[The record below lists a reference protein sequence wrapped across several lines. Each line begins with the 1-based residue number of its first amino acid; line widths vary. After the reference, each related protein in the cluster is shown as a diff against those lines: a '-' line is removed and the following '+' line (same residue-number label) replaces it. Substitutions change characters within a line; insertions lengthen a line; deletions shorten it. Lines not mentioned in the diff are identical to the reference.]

1 MWRARRDGGGRS
13 HGCQRA
19 PGPLALVQGGGL
31 CYHWPF
37 LHPGI
42 QVLATVETAVV
53 DCVPGSRPRLER
65 VLREAEQVRLL
76 ELFIMLFILIS
87 ILLQDFREL
96 LRNPPPNAKDADM
109 IRKAT
114 SEGIK
119 LPSSENPTTL
129 SAALV
134 EETIIVSE
142 LFNLNELSSAMLL
155 LHGEEQLPQYP
166 GLTR

>member
-1 MWRARRDGGGRS
+1 
-13 HGCQRA
+13 
-19 PGPLALVQGGGL
+19 
-31 CYHWPF
+31 
-37 LHPGI
+37 
-42 QVLATVETAVV
+42 
-53 DCVPGSRPRLER
+53 
-65 VLREAEQVRLL
+65 
-76 ELFIMLFILIS
+76 
-87 ILLQDFREL
+87 
-96 LRNPPPNAKDADM
+96 M